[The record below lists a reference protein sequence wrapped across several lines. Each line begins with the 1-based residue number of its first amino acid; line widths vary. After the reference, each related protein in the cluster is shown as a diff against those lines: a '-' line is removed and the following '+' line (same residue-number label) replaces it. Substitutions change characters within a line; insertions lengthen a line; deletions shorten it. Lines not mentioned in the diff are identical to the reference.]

1 MYENMG
7 FFNNYD
13 SKMRIS
19 VSDVK
24 FQVLKR
30 SNFKISST
38 YVRLKK
44 ELNETRIIIIRY
56 KIRFDQSGFAQ

>member
-56 KIRFDQSGFAQ
+56 KIRFHQSGFAQ

>member
-7 FFNNYD
+7 FYNIYG

-19 VSDVK
+19 VSAVK
-24 FQVLKR
+24 FQVMKR

-44 ELNETRIIIIRY
+44 SWPKSE
-56 KIRFDQSGFAQ
+56 FS